1 MDRSPKLVM
10 ALEPEN
16 PNRILAVPNRQVA
29 RHTLLMNRYQCAWRG
44 MPTVRVVFHHTHTF
58 IGETMSRRIFA
69 PILALAMSAGLVVA
83 GTLPANATPVAPVA
97 AVKAVT
103 TAPTK
108 VTINKIKTATVSKKT
123 KTATVKPSVKS
134 SGQVKVTSSKITVKQ
149 GKKTIAKTASSAKLK
164 TGKYTVTTTAKYKTW
179 TNKTT
184 SKTVTT
190 TKLVAKKGGNIAVTC
205 KFKNSAPDVAPLGY
219 FTGDPLDNRAVEILF
234 VTTTCTGGFDGS
246 FEVEGISAPAT
257 PGNIALNADG
267 YYDWDPAFVPGGI
280 PVAFVP
286 ESASETAKLNVLSP
300 KDLYKT
306 TKTVQKTT
314 SKVWS
319 KEQSKTLKQ
328 SLTVKK

>member
-1 MDRSPKLVM
+1 
-10 ALEPEN
+10 
-16 PNRILAVPNRQVA
+16 
-29 RHTLLMNRYQCAWRG
+29 
-44 MPTVRVVFHHTHTF
+44 
-58 IGETMSRRIFA
+58 MSRRIFA
-69 PILALAMSAGLVVA
+69 PILALTMSVGLIVA
-83 GTLPANATPVAPVA
+83 GTVPANAAPVAPVTAVRA
-97 AVKAVT
+97 ATPVPA
-103 TAPTK
+103 K

-149 GKKTIAKTASSAKLK
+149 GKKTIAKNASSAKLK
-164 TGKYTVTTTAKYKTW
+164 AGKYTVTTTSKYKTW

-190 TKLVAKKGGNIAVTC
+190 KKLVAKKGVNLAVTC
-205 KFKNSAPDVAPLGY
+205 KFKNSVDGLAPLGY
-219 FTGDPLDNRAVEILF
+219 FTGDSADRDVVDVLL

-246 FEVEGISAPAT
+246 LEVEGISTPAT
-257 PGNIALNADG
+257 PGNIALDADG
-267 YYDWDPAFVPGGI
+267 YYDWDPALVPGGN
-280 PVAFVP
+280 PDVFVP
-286 ESASETAKLNVLSP
+286 EHSGETAKLNVLSP

-314 SKVWS
+314 AKVWS